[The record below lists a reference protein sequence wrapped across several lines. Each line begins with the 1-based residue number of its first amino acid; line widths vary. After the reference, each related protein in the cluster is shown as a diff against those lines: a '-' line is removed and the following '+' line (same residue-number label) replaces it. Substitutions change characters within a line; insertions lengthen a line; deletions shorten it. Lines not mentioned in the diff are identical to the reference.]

1 MKSFAEYTGNKIVIE
16 KKPLVYEAS
25 IMKPDYA
32 VGHKFFYK
40 GGISEM
46 DKEGFKHGDIFT
58 AVPPTKKAIF
68 IGKEDG
74 KLDKYLE
81 KDKVVFHFKGGE
93 GYKSTY
99 FNHVKAGGDVPNGAQ
114 WLSLIHI

>member
-1 MKSFAEYTGNKIVIE
+1 
-16 KKPLVYEAS
+16 
-25 IMKPDYA
+25 
-32 VGHKFFYK
+32 
-40 GGISEM
+40 M

-114 WLSLIHI
+114 WEELIIFEYNKLNKREVRCRGRVIRPHFGQHKCNIINCLWSESYRKAFY

>member
-58 AVPPTKKAIF
+58 AVPVSYTHLTLPTKA
-68 IGKEDG
+68 
-74 KLDKYLE
+74 
-81 KDKVVFHFKGGE
+81 
-93 GYKSTY
+93 
-99 FNHVKAGGDVPNGAQ
+99 
-114 WLSLIHI
+114 